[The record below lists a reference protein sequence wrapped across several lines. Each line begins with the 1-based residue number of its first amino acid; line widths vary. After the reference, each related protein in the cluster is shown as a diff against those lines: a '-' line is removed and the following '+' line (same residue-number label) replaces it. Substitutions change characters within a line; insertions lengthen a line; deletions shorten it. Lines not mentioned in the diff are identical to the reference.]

1 MTKYNGWSNY
11 ETWNFKL
18 WLDNDQDVH
27 NYIIDEIKK
36 IKAIGYDAEAYE
48 VSNFLRSYIDDNMP
62 NLNISTRSQSV
73 HGSMSDKNGFYDDI
87 LNAGLREINTR
98 EIAESYLED
107 LEEDEPKTAIEKMDA
122 FDKIDHLEKRALLE
136 AQMNG
141 EE

>member
-18 WLDNDQDVH
+18 WLDNDQDVY

-62 NLNISTRSQSV
+62 NLNVSTKGQSV
-73 HGSMSDKNGFYDDI
+73 HGSMSDKNGFYQDI
-87 LNAGLREINTR
+87 LNTALRDINTH

-107 LEEDEPKTAIEKMDA
+107 LKQVA
-122 FDKIDHLEKRALLE
+122 
-136 AQMNG
+136 
-141 EE
+141 

>member
-1 MTKYNGWSNY
+1 MTKYNGWTNY

-18 WLDNDQDVH
+18 WLDNDQDVY

-62 NLNISTRSQSV
+62 NLNVSTKSQSV
-73 HGSMSDKNGFYDDI
+73 HGSMSDKNGFYQDI
-87 LNAGLREINTR
+87 LNTALKDINTY

-107 LEEDEPKTAIEKMDA
+107 IKQVA
-122 FDKIDHLEKRALLE
+122 
-136 AQMNG
+136 
-141 EE
+141 

>member
-18 WLDNDQDVH
+18 WLDNDETVH

-36 IKAIGYDAEAYE
+36 IKAIGYDAETYE

-62 NLNISTRSQSV
+62 NLNVSTLSQSKY
-73 HGSMSDKNGFYDDI
+73 GSMCDKQGFYQDI
-87 LNAGLREINTR
+87 LNAGLREINTY
-98 EIAESYLED
+98 EVAESYLED
-107 LEEDEPKTAIEKMDA
+107 LKEDEPKKMDA
-122 FDKIDHLEKRALLE
+122 FDQIDHLERRALLD

-141 EE
+141 DE

>member
-18 WLDNDQDVH
+18 WLDNDQDVY

-36 IKAIGYDAEAYE
+36 IKAIGYDAETYE

-62 NLNISTRSQSV
+62 NLNVSTKSQSV
-73 HGSMSDKNGFYDDI
+73 HGSMSDKNGFYQDI
-87 LNAGLREINTR
+87 LNTALRDINTY

-107 LEEDEPKTAIEKMDA
+107 IKQVA
-122 FDKIDHLEKRALLE
+122 
-136 AQMNG
+136 
-141 EE
+141 

>member
-18 WLDNDQDVH
+18 WLDNDETVH

-62 NLNISTRSQSV
+62 NLNVSTKSQSKY
-73 HGSMSDKNGFYDDI
+73 GSMCDKQGFYLDI
-87 LNAGLREINTR
+87 LNTALRCINTY
-98 EIAESYLED
+98 EVAESYLED
-107 LEEDEPKTAIEKMDA
+107 LKEDEPKKMDG
-122 FDKIDHLEKRALLE
+122 FDQIDHLEKRALLD

-141 EE
+141 DE

>member
-62 NLNISTRSQSV
+62 NLNVSTKGQSV
-73 HGSMSDKNGFYDDI
+73 HGSMSDKNGFYQDI
-87 LNAGLREINTR
+87 LNTALRDINTH
-98 EIAESYLED
+98 EIAESYLE
-107 LEEDEPKTAIEKMDA
+107 EIREVA
-122 FDKIDHLEKRALLE
+122 
-136 AQMNG
+136 
-141 EE
+141 

>member
-18 WLDNDQDVH
+18 WLDNDETVH

-36 IKAIGYDAEAYE
+36 IKAIGYDAETYE

-62 NLNISTRSQSV
+62 NLNVSTKSQSV
-73 HGSMSDKNGFYDDI
+73 HGSMSDKNGFYQDI
-87 LNAGLREINTR
+87 LNTGLRCINTY
-98 EIAESYLED
+98 EVAESYLED
-107 LEEDEPKTAIEKMDA
+107 LKEDEPEKMDT
-122 FDKIDHLEKRALLE
+122 FDQIDHLERRALLD

-141 EE
+141 DE

>member
-18 WLDNDQDVH
+18 WLDNDETVH

-62 NLNISTRSQSV
+62 NLNVSSKGQSV
-73 HGSMSDKNGFYDDI
+73 HGSMSDKNGFYQDI
-87 LNAGLREINTR
+87 LNTALKDINTY

-107 LEEDEPKTAIEKMDA
+107 IKQVA
-122 FDKIDHLEKRALLE
+122 
-136 AQMNG
+136 
-141 EE
+141 

>member
-18 WLDNDQDVH
+18 WLDNDETVH

-62 NLNISTRSQSV
+62 NLNVSTKGQSV
-73 HGSMSDKNGFYDDI
+73 HGSMSDKNGFYQDI
-87 LNAGLREINTR
+87 LNTALRDINTH

-107 LEEDEPKTAIEKMDA
+107 LKQVA
-122 FDKIDHLEKRALLE
+122 
-136 AQMNG
+136 
-141 EE
+141 